1 MANHPLR
8 RVLVV
13 PPGDAASASSIVAIS
28 AGIADGLGA
37 ELLLLGV
44 APAAIPTTAGQGLAA
59 TGDRRDTLRREQA
72 RLDEAAQARLHS
84 LVAAVPV
91 EVSAR
96 TVLGRGR
103 PGPAIV
109 RAARQYEA
117 DLIVVGMRRSGRAAH
132 LLHDGAD
139 RYVLQHSFVP
149 VVVVPYDHASRN
161 GAHAKAA

>member
-44 APAAIPTTAGQGLAA
+44 APAAIPTTGGQGLAA
-59 TGDRRDTLRREQA
+59 TGDRGDAVRREQT
-72 RLDEAAQARLHS
+72 RLDEAAQARLDR
-84 LVAAVPV
+84 LVAGVPV

-96 TVLGRGR
+96 AVLGRGR

-109 RAARQYEA
+109 RAAREHEA

-132 LLHDGAD
+132 LLHDGVD
-139 RYVLQHSFVP
+139 RYVLHHSTVP
-149 VVVVPYDHASRN
+149 VVVVPYDQASRN
-161 GAHAKAA
+161 GAFPEAA